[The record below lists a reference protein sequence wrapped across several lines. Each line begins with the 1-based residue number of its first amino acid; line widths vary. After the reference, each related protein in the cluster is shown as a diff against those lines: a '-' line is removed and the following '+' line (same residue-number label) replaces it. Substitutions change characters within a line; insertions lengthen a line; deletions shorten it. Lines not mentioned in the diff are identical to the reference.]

1 MLWGRSAPRPRRLG
15 GYGVFWLKAL
25 RQPTIDLT
33 IRTHAGLITRIVET
47 PGLSL
52 SEAELGELVSQLRV
66 VAAKTLPEESLTYGI
81 FSGDRERL
89 SRAIVTLICEEATGR
104 PIAFNA
110 LSVMEVE
117 LDGEP
122 AEVTHLGLVMVDP
135 DERGRGLSWV
145 LYGLTALVLFVRDGL
160 RPKWISNVTQ
170 VPSVVG
176 MVSQT
181 FSDVFP
187 SPHPDA
193 RQSFAHLQLAR
204 GIMSRHRAV
213 FGVGAEAGFDE
224 ARFVITNAY
233 TGGSDALK
241 KTFEAAPKHRDEQYN
256 AFCARELDYARGDDV
271 LQLGRIDLA
280 GARRYLLSEVPS
292 GSLPA
297 LLATGT
303 ALALQRLVLPAVHWM
318 DDTRPF
324 GILRPRTSGKWG
336 RPMTPEMIA
345 DSIVNLCGA
354 IGLGVAMVTLY
365 RRDPRSPLTRR
376 LLVALGIIA
385 LLFLVRGTAWW
396 SGSGVLDN
404 LSMIPAA
411 LIPLGALIVTEGI
424 LRRHAPRPA
433 KIVILTGGIVLG
445 LAGAVGS
452 ERFAAPF
459 AILLVLV
466 PAWRLCDLRL
476 AAGDARPDHAD
487 GVREP
492 QHRAPR
498 RRRHP
503 RHSLHR
509 HRFQGAD
516 AGYPGQARGI
526 GGIARRHRDPDRGT
540 RRGDAASGAA
550 DDGAAALEFG
560 ASRYCRGVCR
570 AGCRCGAGHA
580 I

>member
-1 MLWGRSAPRPRRLG
+1 MASFLSGNSAIRHAFGQTLGQVRSAAGRLG

-52 SEAELGELVSQLRV
+52 SEAELGELVSELRV

-89 SRAIVTLICEEATGR
+89 ARAIVTLISEEATGR

-110 LSVMEVE
+110 LSVMSVE

-181 FSDVFP
+181 FADVFRRRIP
-187 SPHPDA
+187 NS

-204 GIMSRHRAV
+204 GVMSRHRAV
-213 FGVGAEAGFDE
+213 FGVGEEAGFDE

-271 LQLGRIDLA
+271 LQIGRIDLA

-297 LLATGT
+297 LLATGA

-324 GILRPRTSGKWG
+324 GILRPRTSG
-336 RPMTPEMIA
+336 
-345 DSIVNLCGA
+345 N
-354 IGLGVAMVTLY
+354 
-365 RRDPRSPLTRR
+365 
-376 LLVALGIIA
+376 
-385 LLFLVRGTAWW
+385 
-396 SGSGVLDN
+396 
-404 LSMIPAA
+404 
-411 LIPLGALIVTEGI
+411 
-424 LRRHAPRPA
+424 
-433 KIVILTGGIVLG
+433 
-445 LAGAVGS
+445 
-452 ERFAAPF
+452 
-459 AILLVLV
+459 
-466 PAWRLCDLRL
+466 
-476 AAGDARPDHAD
+476 
-487 GVREP
+487 
-492 QHRAPR
+492 
-498 RRRHP
+498 
-503 RHSLHR
+503 
-509 HRFQGAD
+509 
-516 AGYPGQARGI
+516 
-526 GGIARRHRDPDRGT
+526 
-540 RRGDAASGAA
+540 ASGP
-550 DDGAAALEFG
+550 
-560 ASRYCRGVCR
+560 
-570 AGCRCGAGHA
+570 
-580 I
+580 